1 MYKVMLAD
9 DEGIVID
16 SLKFIIEK
24 EFGDACLIESAKTG
38 RSVIELAERFRP
50 DIAFMDIQMPGIN
63 GIEAMKEIR
72 EANQRTVFII
82 MSAYDKFDYAREAIN
97 LGVLEYL
104 NKPVDREK
112 IVQVLRRAMAL
123 IDKEREK
130 RSQELIVREKMETVI
145 PIIENGLVQSL
156 LFREYFEDDID
167 NFKSLLGITEKY
179 GYMAVLVFGEE
190 QQGNHMTNAVGAS
203 IRVQNSYKEIR
214 EVTRG
219 YFPCIMGSVMANK
232 IAMLIPCKESKM
244 DYNERIRIIEKSR
257 ELIRKLKARFE
268 VSFRMGIGSVKLLHL
283 SIESYNEA
291 LNALIYADGK
301 VAHVDDMPLGCEYEE
316 NYPLDS
322 EKLLFEL
329 TEKGNVNGAVA
340 EANRYFDWMEE
351 NYSQFPME
359 IKLKCLEFVLW
370 AEHLAYE
377 SGGMTY
383 RFRDRQDYLPTL
395 MALEGMDSI
404 RSWFVDKIANASR
417 NISVKKE
424 EQSVSVVDRAKQY
437 IQKNYARDISLD
449 DVSREVQISPY
460 YFSKLFKEE
469 TGENF
474 VEYVTQIRM
483 AQAKELL
490 DTTDLSMKEI
500 CGRIGYSDPNYFSRT
515 FKKNTG
521 VTPTEYKEG
530 KLGEYV

>member
-1 MYKVMLAD
+1 M
-9 DEGIVID
+9 
-16 SLKFIIEK
+16 
-24 EFGDACLIESAKTG
+24 
-38 RSVIELAERFRP
+38 
-50 DIAFMDIQMPGIN
+50 
-63 GIEAMKEIR
+63 
-72 EANQRTVFII
+72 
-82 MSAYDKFDYAREAIN
+82 
-97 LGVLEYL
+97 
-104 NKPVDREK
+104 
-112 IVQVLRRAMAL
+112 
-123 IDKEREK
+123 
-130 RSQELIVREKMETVI
+130 
-145 PIIENGLVQSL
+145 
-156 LFREYFEDDID
+156 
-167 NFKSLLGITEKY
+167 
-179 GYMAVLVFGEE
+179 
-190 QQGNHMTNAVGAS
+190 
-203 IRVQNSYKEIR
+203 
-214 EVTRG
+214 
-219 YFPCIMGSVMANK
+219 
-232 IAMLIPCKESKM
+232 
-244 DYNERIRIIEKSR
+244 
-257 ELIRKLKARFE
+257 
-268 VSFRMGIGSVKLLHL
+268 
-283 SIESYNEA
+283 
-291 LNALIYADGK
+291 
-301 VAHVDDMPLGCEYEE
+301 
-316 NYPLDS
+316 
-322 EKLLFEL
+322 
-329 TEKGNVNGAVA
+329 NGAVA
-340 EANRYFDWMEE
+340 EANHYFDWMEE

-359 IKLKCLEFVLW
+359 VKLKSLEFALW
-370 AEHLAYE
+370 AEHIAYE

-404 RSWFVDKIANASR
+404 RAWFVDKIANASR

-530 KLGEYV
+530 RLGE